1 MPRLATS
8 RRQAAGCAPLPSA
21 HTGSRYA
28 RHAPERTL
36 LYALVEAHYPD
47 FIARIEAEGRS
58 LPGYVREAFDAYL
71 RCGVLEH
78 GFLRVVC
85 EHCRAERL
93 VAFSCKKRGFCPS
106 CGARRMAES
115 ARHLVEEVFGP
126 RPVRQWVLSFPYPLR
141 FLFASKPEA
150 IGPVLGIVQR
160 VIAGWLADQAGID
173 RASAQCGAVTLIQR
187 FGSAL
192 NLNIHFHMLWLD
204 GVYVEATELPRREL
218 RLHRARAPTTAQ
230 LTQLAATIAHRVCRH
245 LTRKGWLEGEGE
257 SAFLADSAAGDDSMD
272 GLRMSSITYRI
283 ATGRDAGCK
292 VVTLQTLPGDAG
304 SLEGEAGKVGGFS
317 LHAGVAAEAHES
329 HKREKLCRY
338 ITRPAI
344 SEKRLSIALQGR
356 VRYQLKTPWRNGT
369 THVEWDP
376 VDFIAKLA
384 ALVPPPRAHLT
395 RFHGVFAPNANLRA
409 QLTPSGRGKRPAG
422 DAAPVD
428 VSAHDAPR
436 SPEEKRRAM
445 SWAQRLKRVFSID
458 VTACVHCGGTVRIV
472 ASIEE
477 PTAIRAILAHF
488 EKHGARE
495 EAHYRPA
502 ARAAS
507 ASRVTICRLHS
518 RRRNR
523 NPSRCGHDPQGGA
536 RPAVGNQRSMAADN
550 AAAWPRDAEIPLTD
564 VRSVPKTGLARPPP
578 TQQTARKGRLNF
590 LYARNVSPAKS
601 GHVTADR
608 LASGCRSGS
617 TAKSG
622 SVHVRREWQSGGWGV
637 PATNATSNLPARSC
651 TTASRAGPSAISTS
665 TSG

>member
-36 LYALVEAHYPD
+36 LYALAEAHYPD

-304 SLEGEAGKVGGFS
+304 SLEGDAGKVGGFS
-317 LHAGVAAEAHES
+317 LHAGVAGEAHES
-329 HKREKLCRY
+329 QKLEKLCRY

-344 SEKRLSIALQGR
+344 SEQRLSISPQGR

-369 THVEWDP
+369 THVEWDA

-502 ARAAS
+502 ARAPP
-507 ASRVTICRLHS
+507 V
-518 RRRNR
+518 
-523 NPSRCGHDPQGGA
+523 Q
-536 RPAVGNQRSMAADN
+536 AA
-550 AAAWPRDAEIPLTD
+550 
-564 VRSVPKTGLARPPP
+564 
-578 TQQTARKGRLNF
+578 
-590 LYARNVSPAKS
+590 
-601 GHVTADR
+601 
-608 LASGCRSGS
+608 
-617 TAKSG
+617 
-622 SVHVRREWQSGGWGV
+622 
-637 PATNATSNLPARSC
+637 
-651 TTASRAGPSAISTS
+651 
-665 TSG
+665 